1 MAIPRARKALAL
13 GVSGAV
19 GAVLAAVTALA
30 TGTSASAQPAQ
41 AVAVATATE
50 MPSAVEKFDYPG
62 ADRVYAERHITLKRG
77 DGHIILVNCTDAWNI
92 KIESRLDNG
101 GYCFRASAK
110 SGFLTLE
117 LPDAYGVWTEDHPV
131 EATLTAEGK
140 ETVVNVPTDDYQ
152 PVGESGDSG
161 LRSVLV
167 ELRVTG

>member
-1 MAIPRARKALAL
+1 MAMPRARKALL
-13 GVSGAV
+13 FGVSGALAA
-19 GAVLAAVTALA
+19 GLGAAVLTTGAQAAPQTAVT
-30 TGTSASAQPAQ
+30 T
-41 AVAVATATE
+41 ATATD
-50 MPSAVEKFDYPG
+50 MPAAVEDFTYPG
-62 ADRVYAERHITLKRG
+62 AAKVLADRGITLKRG
-77 DGHIILVNCTDAWNI
+77 DGHITLVGCSEAWNI

-101 GYCFRASAK
+101 GYCFRTTART
-110 SGFLTLE
+110 GFLTLE

-152 PVGESGDSG
+152 PVGEAGDTG